1 MVSWN
6 DFLFASIF
14 LSSTD
19 KFTLPI
25 GLNTLFSTPDY
36 VWGRM
41 MAASLIT
48 ALPVVIMYSLSERF
62 IKGGAIEGGVK
73 G

>member
-1 MVSWN
+1 
-6 DFLFASIF
+6 
-14 LSSTD
+14 
-19 KFTLPI
+19 
-25 GLNTLFSTPDY
+25 
-36 VWGRM
+36 M